1 MTDHTDAADEQHEQ
15 ALPEPVPA
23 PDLRLP
29 PATADAAWK
38 PVMSTANGHRTA
50 GPAAVAAA
58 RPVVLLRYRPGS
70 TGEATRTV
78 HLVPLPP
85 EGQAG
90 AAGVA
95 LCGTLLRPDLVETLI
110 PGQGMPCTLCIAC
123 HLSADPPP
131 TPADTPAMVSPG
143 EDISTRPTPW

>member
-1 MTDHTDAADEQHEQ
+1 MTDHTDAADEQ
-15 ALPEPVPA
+15 ARPESVPV

-29 PATADAAWK
+29 PATADAARK
-38 PVMSTANGHRTA
+38 PVISTANGHRTA

-78 HLVPLPP
+78 HLVPRPP

-90 AAGVA
+90 AAGMA
-95 LCGTLLRPDLVETLI
+95 LCGTLLRPDLVERLI

-131 TPADTPAMVSPG
+131 TPADNTGHGAPG
-143 EDISTRPTPW
+143 

>member
-1 MTDHTDAADEQHEQ
+1 MTDHTDAADEQHKQ
-15 ALPEPVPA
+15 ALPESVPA
-23 PDLRLP
+23 PDLMLP

-38 PVMSTANGHRTA
+38 PVISTANGHRTA

-70 TGEATRTV
+70 SGEATRTV
-78 HLVPLPP
+78 HLVPRPP
-85 EGQAG
+85 EGQAD

-95 LCGTLLRPDLVETLI
+95 LCGTLLRPDLMETLI
-110 PGQGMPCTLCIAC
+110 PDQGMPCTLCIAC

-131 TPADTPAMVSPG
+131 TPTEYTGHGAPG
-143 EDISTRPTPW
+143 